1 MKFFKKS
8 FFLTILFLVSACAA
22 MKLQV
27 TETHIFEPKES
38 TAKIEHTF
46 YLIGDTGN
54 STLKK
59 DSPALKYLKEK
70 TKNVS
75 KKSTLIFLGDNVYEM
90 GIPKKKKSRGKTTI
104 IAMHHPMCTNDSHGE
119 KYSFASHMNPLP
131 ILGSL
136 KNLIRQTSGLSNT
149 DIQNKKYNALK
160 KRIVKLV

>member
-1 MKFFKKS
+1 MHYISHINDRLLLPMTYKTYS
-8 FFLTILFLVSACAA
+8 FVASMLFLVSACAA

-46 YLIGDTGN
+46 YLIGDAGN

-90 GIPKKKKSRGKTTI
+90 GIPKKKKIKRK
-104 IAMHHPMCTNDSHGE
+104 NDH
-119 KYSFASHMNPLP
+119 YCYAS
-131 ILGSL
+131 
-136 KNLIRQTSGLSNT
+136 SNVY
-149 DIQNKKYNALK
+149 Q
-160 KRIVKLV
+160 